1 MAAKR
6 ISLRFMPR
14 KPRVTRGSQDRRR
27 RELAERFHHLAR
39 VAGGPDATFEHQQDA
54 AAALAAEV
62 LADLGK
68 DAPEIAGTGE
78 RGTASCPWRIHP
90 RD

>member
-1 MAAKR
+1 
-6 ISLRFMPR
+6 MPR
-14 KPRVTRGSQDRRR
+14 KPRVTRGSLDRRR
-27 RELAERFHHLAR
+27 LEIAERLHHLAR

-54 AAALAAEV
+54 AAAIAAEA
-62 LADLGK
+62 LAELWK
-68 DAPEIAGTGE
+68 DDPEIAETAGTGE